1 MGGYPVVDVGAR
13 ITDGSYH
20 EVDSNTDTFRIAAYY
35 GFKEAMKK
43 CKPVLL
49 EPIMKVSVTV
59 PDEHVGSVT
68 GYLSSHRG
76 IPKGMVQRGK
86 QKEIVAEAPLSE
98 MFGYVGDLRN
108 LTSGTAIPNMEFSHY
123 AEVPGGITAKI
134 LEGEK

>member
-1 MGGYPVVDVGAR
+1 MLKISQKRNPFL
-13 ITDGSYH
+13 S
-20 EVDSNTDTFRIAAYY
+20 
-35 GFKEAMKK
+35 
-43 CKPVLL
+43 LL
-49 EPIMKVSVTV
+49 YAGLNIIEIHHKAIHLGNQVSVTV
-59 PDEHVGSVT
+59 PDDYVGSVT

-86 QKEIVAEAPLSE
+86 QKEIVAEAPLAE

-134 LEGEK
+134 LEGDK